1 MYVFSLHRTKN
12 LNIKKLFNKLND
24 ANVQFSAVEY
34 YKFWYRSDTNKYR
47 GSIADINTDSDTFNL

>member
-12 LNIKKLFNKLND
+12 LNIKKLFNELND

-34 YKFWYRSDTNKYR
+34 YKF
-47 GSIADINTDSDTFNL
+47 